1 MDLVHD
7 LVYYYLMAVTVNIHE
22 AKTHF
27 SKLLE
32 RVRQGE
38 EVIVAK
44 AGKPVA
50 KLVPI
55 EQPQPDRKPGSARG
69 LVKIYDNFDD
79 PLPEDIQK
87 YFEGRGD

>member
-1 MDLVHD
+1 
-7 LVYYYLMAVTVNIHE
+7 MAAVVNVHE

-38 EVIVAK
+38 EIVLAK

-50 KLVPI
+50 RMVPVA
-55 EQPQPDRKPGSARG
+55 DAMARRTPGSARG
-69 LVKIYDNFDD
+69 KVALHDDFDA
-79 PLPEDIQK
+79 PLPDDLLDG
-87 YFEGRGD
+87 FET

>member
-1 MDLVHD
+1 MTT
-7 LVYYYLMAVTVNIHE
+7 TVSVHE

-38 EVIVAK
+38 EIIIAE

-50 KLVPI
+50 RLSPLGPGVA
-55 EQPQPDRKPGSARG
+55 RRVPGSAQG
-69 LVKIYDNFDD
+69 KIVVAEDFDA
-79 PLPEDIQK
+79 PLPDDVLDS
-87 YFEGRGD
+87 FEA